1 MFITYADYVRA
12 AMQLLQDKPKGMG
25 YCSGTGVVFL
35 IAGALHYVEEGEC
48 IEDANVGDLSE
59 WERHRASM
67 SSVVC
72 AALNW
77 CNGLHLL
84 RCWPMSKAL
93 ALLMESICL
102 LNVFVFEDFACQLLT
117 LRLFLCLP
125 KSGKHFPRPTAQI
138 C

>member
-59 WERHRASM
+59 WDEAS
-67 SSVVC
+67 SINEFRCLRSPELVQRFAPSEVLAYEQNLGLADGIHLSAECVC
-72 AALNW
+72 L
-77 CNGLHLL
+77 
-84 RCWPMSKAL
+84 
-93 ALLMESICL
+93 
-102 LNVFVFEDFACQLLT
+102 
-117 LRLFLCLP
+117 
-125 KSGKHFPRPTAQI
+125 
-138 C
+138 